1 MMTSA
6 PRISTTIACLLPL
19 LAGIAYAQPGSETHP
34 QLLPK
39 VTIAGSIVRSIKS
52 AAAGRDFD
60 LYIHLPSDYDQLKS
74 KKYPAI
80 YILDGQWDFKLM
92 DSVLGGLVYDKFVPE
107 MILVGIT
114 YPGENP
120 DYNTLRAMDL
130 TPVAVPDVK
139 GSGNG
144 PNFLK
149 CLKTEVIPFIEANY
163 RADPSRRMLQGS
175 SYGGLFTLYAL
186 LADPG
191 LFSAY
196 MSASP
201 AVPFAGGFAF
211 KQEAEYARTHKELP
225 AKLFLA
231 VGGAEGLA
239 APVQTFM
246 QTLQSRGYR
255 GLKLETRV
263 IEGERH
269 AGNKPEAYNR
279 GLRFLFAE

>member
-1 MMTSA
+1 MMKSG
-6 PRISTTIACLLPL
+6 PRIFAAAACVFSLS
-19 LAGIAYAQPGSETHP
+19 AGIAYAQPGSETHP
-34 QLLPK
+34 QTLPK
-39 VTIAGSIVRSIKS
+39 VTIAGSVLRSMKS
-52 AAAGRDFD
+52 AAAGRDID
-60 LYIHLPSDYDQLKS
+60 LYIRLPSDYARDKTR
-74 KKYPAI
+74 KYPTL

-92 DSVLGGLVYDKFVPE
+92 DAVQGGLVYDNFVPQ

-114 YPGENP
+114 YSGENA
-120 DYNTLRAMDL
+120 DYNGLRAMDY
-130 TPVAVPDVK
+130 TPIADPEVK

-163 RADPSRRMLQGS
+163 RADPSRRVLQGS
-175 SYGGLFTLYAL
+175 SYAGLFTLYAL
-186 LADPG
+186 FAEPG

-196 MSASP
+196 LSASP
-201 AVPFAGGFAF
+201 AVPFGNGFAF

-225 AKLFLA
+225 TKLFLV
-231 VGGAEGLA
+231 VGGAEGLT
-239 APVQTFM
+239 APVRTFM
-246 QTLQSRGYR
+246 QTLQSRGYG

-279 GLRFLFAE
+279 GLRFIFAE